1 MKTLRERREAAA
13 VIRRHGITNPAPTPD
28 WSQYSSSAVFRRL
41 AVDACHNPAS
51 HSHNLKESGMFWGV
65 IPVKALQLRNSCGP
79 DTHREMLPAPGSS
92 LEPSAT
98 LFWPNKQLMSNEKP
112 ITNPKPWTLDSGS
125 NQGMGEEAQMKS
137 SCQTLDPAGNQK
149 RRLKEDIL

>member
-1 MKTLRERREAAA
+1 
-13 VIRRHGITNPAPTPD
+13 
-28 WSQYSSSAVFRRL
+28 
-41 AVDACHNPAS
+41 
-51 HSHNLKESGMFWGV
+51 MFWGV

-125 NQGMGEEAQMKS
+125 NQGMREEAQMKS